1 MESFEVLKQAV
12 NHLGV
17 KAIASDMGLS
27 TSLIYKWCQAKEDV
41 DSCGADNPLDRIMRI
56 YKLTGDRSPVR
67 WLCQNVGGF
76 FVENHPVEVHD
87 DDFLQPLKATQE
99 ILSEFSQLLEV
110 VSQSIE
116 DDQLIDTKEAEKIR
130 QVWETFKSITESF
143 VVACEAGKYG
153 QKREE

>member
-1 MESFEVLKQAV
+1 MESHEVLKQTV

-27 TSLIYKWCQAKEDV
+27 TSLIYKWCQPKEEV
-41 DSCGADNPLDRIMRI
+41 DSSGADNPLDRIMRI
-56 YKLTGDRSPVR
+56 YKLTGDRSPVE
-67 WLCQNVGGF
+67 WLCQNIGGF
-76 FVENHPVEVHD
+76 FVKNHPVEMQD
-87 DDFLQPLKATQE
+87 GDFFQPLKATQE

-116 DDQLIDTKEAEKIR
+116 DDQLIDTREAANIR
-130 QVWETFKSITESF
+130 RVWENLKSITESF

-153 QKREE
+153 KKK